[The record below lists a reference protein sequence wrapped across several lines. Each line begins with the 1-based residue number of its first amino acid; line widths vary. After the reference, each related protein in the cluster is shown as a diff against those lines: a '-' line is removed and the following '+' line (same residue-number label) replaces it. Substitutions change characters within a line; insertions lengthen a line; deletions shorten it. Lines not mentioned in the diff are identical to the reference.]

1 MDIPSSLEMNA
12 IYFPFEVSF
21 GAKFSLRSFLTSLQ
35 MHTHL
40 ALIAAINSFLSIFR
54 PRFIP
59 QLYPRNCNNK
69 KKTLKDDSRHNYV
82 IAHALAQPKV

>member
-21 GAKFSLRSFLTSLQ
+21 GAKFSLRSFLTFLR
-35 MHTHL
+35 MHIHL
-40 ALIAAINSFLSIFR
+40 ALIAAINSSPSIFC

-59 QLYPRNCNNK
+59 RLYPRNCNNK
-69 KKTLKDDSRHNYV
+69 RKTLKDDSRHNYV
-82 IAHALAQPKV
+82 IAHVLA